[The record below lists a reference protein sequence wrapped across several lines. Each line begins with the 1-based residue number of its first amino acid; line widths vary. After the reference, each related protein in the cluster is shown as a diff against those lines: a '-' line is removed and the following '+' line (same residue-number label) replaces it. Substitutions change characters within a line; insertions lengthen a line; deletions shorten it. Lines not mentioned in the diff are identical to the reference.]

1 MKRYLIIGLVLLI
14 IGSFVLVPLLRNTS
28 PDDIDTGFPATFKFE
43 GNLGAKYG
51 KASIPIAFDVNND
64 DIKTLELIYND
75 SIFQTWRSPKKGT
88 MSLVL
93 DADYYGVGAR
103 YLILCATMK
112 DGNVEEDSRSIR
124 ILSDISPKPL
134 TAISVTTFPHNPANY
149 TQGFEFHNGELW
161 ESTGNPGNTGES
173 VVGKIDLKSGQFI
186 TGGKKNALD
195 ATYFGEGITIFG
207 DELFQLTWQNG
218 KCFVYDKNT
227 MQLKKD
233 FTYVG
238 EGWGLCNDGKSLIM
252 SDGTERITFRDPKTF
267 KPLRTIEVYDDQGP
281 RISLNELEYIDGKI
295 YANIYMTSLIVVID
309 PNTGRV
315 LEQIDATGLE
325 AVGKMGGEVLNGIA
339 YNPASKKLYL
349 TGKYWGKIIEVQFP
363 ISND

>member
-14 IGSFVLVPLLRNTS
+14 IGSFVLVPLLKNNT
-28 PDDIDTGFPATFKFE
+28 PDDIESGYPASFKFE
-43 GNLGAKYG
+43 GELATTYG
-51 KASIPIAFDVNND
+51 DASIPIAFDIHKE

-75 SIFQTWRSPKKGT
+75 SIFQTWRSPKKGAL
-88 MSLVL
+88 SLVL
-93 DADYYGVGAR
+93 DADYYGVGAKT
-103 YLILCATMK
+103 LILRATMQ
-112 DGNVEEDSRSIR
+112 DGNIEEDTRTIR
-124 ILSDISPKPL
+124 ILSDTSPKPL
-134 TAISVTTFPHNPANY
+134 TAKVVTTFPHNPANY

-173 VVGKIDLKSGQFI
+173 TVGKIDMKTGQYI
-186 TGGKKNALD
+186 PGKKNALD

-227 MQLKKD
+227 LQLKKD

-267 KPLRTIEVYDDQGP
+267 KPLRTIEVYDEQGP
-281 RISLNELEYIDGKI
+281 RIRLNELEYIDGKI
-295 YANIYMTSLIVVID
+295 YANIYMTSTIVVIE
-309 PNTGRV
+309 PNSGRV

-339 YNPASKKLYL
+339 YNPATKKLYL
-349 TGKYWGKIIEVQFP
+349 TGKNWGKIIEVAL
-363 ISND
+363 SE

>member
-14 IGSFVLVPLLRNTS
+14 IGSFVLVPLLRNNSTDVES
-28 PDDIDTGFPATFKFE
+28 GFPASFRFE
-43 GNLGAKYG
+43 GNLGTKYG
-51 KASIPIAFDVNND
+51 NASIPIAFDVNAD

-75 SIFQTWRSPKKGT
+75 SIFQTWRSPKKGP
-88 MSLVL
+88 MSMVL

-103 YLILCATMK
+103 TLILRATMK
-112 DGNVEEDSRSIR
+112 DGNVEEDSRSVR
-124 ILSDISPKPL
+124 VLSETSPKTLAL
-134 TAISVTTFPHNPANY
+134 TVVATYPHNPANY

-186 TGGKKNALD
+186 TGSKKNALD
-195 ATYFGEGITIFG
+195 ATYFGEGITILG
-207 DELFQLTWQNG
+207 DELFQLTWRNG
-218 KCFVYDKNT
+218 KCFVYDKTT

-233 FTYVG
+233 FAYIG

-281 RISLNELEYIDGKI
+281 RVNLNELEYIDGKI
-295 YANIYMTSLIVVID
+295 YANIYTTSIIIVID
-309 PNTGRV
+309 PNSGKV
-315 LEQIDATGLE
+315 LEQIDATSLDV
-325 AVGKMGGEVLNGIA
+325 VGKMGGEVLNGIA
-339 YNPASKKLYL
+339 YNPATKKLYL
-349 TGKYWGKIIEVQFP
+349 TGKYWGKIIEVIP
-363 ISND
+363 SEY